1 MCKKV
6 LAAIIAAALIAGA
19 QTQDQ
24 APRVI
29 LPPENHW
36 YSRLFLP
43 YEAKFVPPVSFENSP
58 RLDSLIRA
66 GKLYLSLQDAIALA
80 LENNLDIEL
89 QRFAPGLADADL
101 TRTKG
106 GAATRG
112 IDLTITELP
121 QGIGG
126 PQSPLLNL
134 PASGSTPVTT
144 VPTSLTE
151 VAAIIPATTTTS
163 VQGTLPYSSG
173 PPVPITDPA
182 VVGALDWQHQTTT
195 ELNPNI
201 AGSSALVSTGPFGS
215 VGLAKGFSFG
225 TQINATFNA
234 SHQTENSINNTINP
248 FTASSLGLSLTQPLL
263 RGFSAGV
270 NRRYISI
277 AKNDQK
283 ISDLFFRQQ
292 VIETVSG
299 VVRLYTDLVSL
310 IEDAEVKRETLAL
323 ANRLYEDNKQKVEQ
337 GTLAPIELVR
347 ALAEVAA
354 ARQDLANS
362 EGFEMEQELL
372 MKNVLTKRGTAD
384 PLLREARIVATTPNE
399 VNPAETVRPVQDLVA
414 DAFGNRPELQEA
426 ALQIENSNLFLKG
439 SRNELLPEVDLVASA
454 TNSGLGGALN
464 PLNNAQ
470 TSTANGLTSTPT
482 ANSPYV
488 GGFGSALGQVL
499 ARNYPTYSVGIQLN
513 LPIHNHVAEGDY
525 VRDQMQ
531 LRQSQVRRQQL
542 ENQIRLQVESTLI
555 SLERARAAYE
565 AAVEARK
572 LQEQSLQIELERYQN
587 GLSTPFLV
595 EQYQSYVAQ
604 ARSTE
609 VAARGT
615 YIKAGTELER
625 TTGLTLENR
634 GIAIADVMQGRIRT
648 PPAPLPSAPSP
659 APGAASIGGR
669 PIQTPR

>member
-6 LAAIIAAALIAGA
+6 LAAIIAAALTAGA

-24 APRVI
+24 SPRVVM
-29 LPPENHW
+29 PPENHW
-36 YSRLFLP
+36 YNRLFLP
-43 YEAKFVPPVSFENSP
+43 YEARFVPPVSFDNSP
-58 RLDSLIRA
+58 RLESLMRA

-89 QRFAPGLADADL
+89 QRFVPGLADADL

-112 IDLTITELP
+112 IDLTIAELP

-151 VAAIIPATTTTS
+151 VAAIIPTETTTS
-163 VQGTLPYSSG
+163 VLGTLPYSPG

-182 VVGALDWQHQTTT
+182 VIGSLSWQHQTTT

-201 AGSSALVSTGPFGS
+201 AGSSALVSSGPFGS
-215 VGLAKGFSFG
+215 LGLEKGFSFG
-225 TQINATFNA
+225 TQIGATFNA
-234 SHQTENSINNTINP
+234 NHQTENSINNAINP

-263 RGFSAGV
+263 RGLSPSV
-270 NRRYISI
+270 NRRFISV

-299 VVRLYTDLVSL
+299 IIRLYTDLVSL

-347 ALAEVAA
+347 AQAEVAA
-354 ARQDLANS
+354 ARQDLANA

-372 MKNVLTKRGTAD
+372 IKNVLTRRGTAD
-384 PLLREARIVATTPNE
+384 PLLSEARIVATTPNE
-399 VNPAETVRPVQDLVA
+399 VNPAESLRPVQDLIA
-414 DAFGNRPELQEA
+414 DAFRNRPELQEA
-426 ALQIENSNLFLKG
+426 LLQIDNGNLFLKG
-439 SRNELLPEVDLVASA
+439 SRNELLPEVDVIASA
-454 TNSGLGGALN
+454 TNSGLAGALN
-464 PLNNAQ
+464 PLNNA
-470 TSTANGLTSTPT
+470 AAPP
-482 ANSPYV
+482 NSPYV

-499 ARNYPTYSVGIQLN
+499 ARNYPTYSVGVQLN
-513 LPIHNHVAEGDY
+513 LPIHNHIAEGDY

-531 LRQSQVRRQQL
+531 LRQTQVRHQQL
-542 ENQIRLQVESTLI
+542 ENQIRLQVESSLI
-555 SLERARAAYE
+555 SVQRARAAYD

-572 LQEQSLQIELERYQN
+572 LQEQSLGIELERYQN

-615 YIKAGTELER
+615 YLKAATELER
-625 TTGLTLENR
+625 TTGLTLQNH
-634 GIAIADVMQGRIRT
+634 GISIADVMHGRIPIAPSALPAVPAPTPGAPRQAKESPART
-648 PPAPLPSAPSP
+648 PAEA
-659 APGAASIGGR
+659 
-669 PIQTPR
+669 TP